1 MKSTKQLE
9 FSDERQTQDVEQIHE
24 NRTPIALLLDGLED
38 MINIGSI
45 FRLSDAL
52 RLQKIFF
59 YHNKVN
65 LSHKKLTKV
74 ARSTN
79 KYTDYKEVNLEQ
91 IIELQNEYEIV
102 VIDKTNKSI
111 DYKTYKKKTEKPLLF
126 VLGNEKHGVSDDIL
140 NLTTNSIHL
149 PMLGVNTSM
158 NVAMAGGIVLY
169 HFLE

>member
-9 FSDERQTQDVEQIHE
+9 FSDERKTQDIEQIQE
-24 NRTPIALLLDGLED
+24 NRIPMALLLDGLED

-52 RLQKIFF
+52 RLQKIYF
-59 YHNKVN
+59 YNNQVD
-65 LSHKKLTKV
+65 LSHKKLAKV

-79 KYTDYKEVNLEQ
+79 KYTSYAEVNLEQ
-91 IIELQNEYEIV
+91 VQALVSEYEVV
-102 VIDKTNKSI
+102 VIDKTNNSI
-111 DYKTYKKKTEKPLLF
+111 DYKTYQPKTEKPLLF
-126 VLGNEKHGVSDDIL
+126 VLGNEKHGVSDGIL
-140 NLTTNSIHL
+140 ALTTQSVHL